1 MYKCSWRTSKVTFHH
16 SVHHREVERKR
27 TRNCQLVV
35 ITWKSMKCVNLQNQR
50 TKKPILIFT
59 IEISLLFA
67 WCWLRK
73 FDFLNLFSRDDT
85 YLYFWVL
92 APAEDVYPKSFRL
105 FFQKE
110 NSKRVRK
117 EVGNIS
123 ISCDIVMTDNFSY
136 INFSRL

>member
-1 MYKCSWRTSKVTFHH
+1 MFLENFKSNFPSLSPPQRSRTQENSQLSASCDNLKIHEMRQFTEPMDQKTQFWFSLSKY
-16 SVHHREVERKR
+16 RY
-27 TRNCQLVV
+27 C
-35 ITWKSMKCVNLQNQR
+35 
-50 TKKPILIFT
+50 
-59 IEISLLFA
+59 LLDVD
-67 WCWLRK
+67 WENSI
-73 FDFLNLFSRDDT
+73 FLNLFSRDDT